1 MNSQPDTNSSVE
13 MVSNPDRRSQSD
25 TNSSVGMVRNPD
37 KRLRSNTNS
46 SVEIV
51 SNPDRRSR
59 SDTNSSVGIVS
70 NPDRRSRSDTNSSVG
85 IVSNPDRRSQSRRS
99 SKASF
104 ETNTEYLD
112 CLESEGTLFDE
123 TTFQREKTMIDA
135 RAKSTADIQRYES
148 KKPLRECQPQ
158 IVAAFDIPACE
169 GGETSRYTSVA
180 YASDTQVV
188 LADANNKGCYL
199 YTLSGEGPI
208 AEIKFSSCPFSVIS
222 LDQHR
227 IAVSL
232 PEERI
237 IQIFEVTEGQF
248 VPLRDILTR
257 WCCYGLGVLE
267 NGRLIVFY
275 DFPSLG
281 AFGIFDELDGRELS
295 YVEIPAE
302 KFLSSKE
309 LETNMKYF
317 GRSEEKYIGVDRTS
331 DMFISIIKRDVSNIR
346 KSYLIGVY
354 PDKHIAFTCRWR
366 GDQGC
371 VGIGVDRS
379 GNVYV
384 FYRNVIDR
392 LSPTGD
398 ELGAFRCP
406 SGGDGTMEAMG
417 FHPNGEEF
425 IVITRLPESQRSSQE
440 KRKALIV
447 KIQ

>member
-1 MNSQPDTNSSVE
+1 MSHVWPEIIRPNDNDLNCLAHKGYFYAMSLQPDTNPSVG
-13 MVSNPDRRSQSD
+13 MVSNPDIRSRSD
-25 TNSSVGMVRNPD
+25 TNPSVGMV
-37 KRLRSNTNS
+37 
-46 SVEIV
+46 
-51 SNPDRRSR
+51 SNPVRRSR
-59 SDTNSSVGIVS
+59 SDTNPSIGMVS
-70 NPDRRSRSDTNSSVG
+70 NPV
-85 IVSNPDRRSQSRRS
+85 RRSQSRRS
-99 SKASF
+99 SKVSF
-104 ETNTEYLD
+104 ETNTDDLD
-112 CLESEGTLFDE
+112 DLESEGTSFDE
-123 TTFQREKTMIDA
+123 TAFQREKTMIDL
-135 RAKSTADIQRYES
+135 RAKSIADIQPYES
-148 KKPLRECQPQ
+148 KKLLSECQPQ
-158 IVAAFDIPACE
+158 IVAAFDIPAFE
-169 GGETSRYTSVA
+169 GGEKSRYTSVA
-180 YASDTQVV
+180 YVSDTQVV

-199 YTLSGEGPI
+199 YTLRGEGPV

-222 LDQHR
+222 LDQQR

-237 IQIFEVTEGQF
+237 IQILEVTDGQF

-257 WCCYGLGVLE
+257 WCCYGLGVLD

-295 YVEIPAE
+295 YVEISAE
-302 KFLSSKE
+302 KLLSSRE
-309 LETNMKYF
+309 LETNMNYF
-317 GRSEEKYIGVDRTS
+317 GRNEEKFIGVDKTRN
-331 DMFISIIKRDVSNIR
+331 MFISIIKRDVSNVR

-392 LSPTGD
+392 LSPAGE

-406 SGGDGTMEAMG
+406 SVGAGTMEAMG

-425 IVITRLPESQRSSQE
+425 IVITRLPESQRSPQE